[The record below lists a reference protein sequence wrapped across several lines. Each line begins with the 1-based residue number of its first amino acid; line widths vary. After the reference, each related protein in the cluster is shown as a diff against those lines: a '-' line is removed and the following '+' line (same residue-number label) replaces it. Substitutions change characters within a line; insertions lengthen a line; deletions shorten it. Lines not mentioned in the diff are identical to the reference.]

1 MWRKGVSCFNY
12 FHYFFPDLLIETVF
26 DGMNSYSFLGFMI
39 LFRCKAN
46 KSQPNSLI
54 GWEIVGSQY
63 NNGVYDHVVSNS
75 IISVLTFLNRNASKL
90 KVLFSFLRRQVGDL
104 QRFYYLI

>member
-1 MWRKGVSCFNY
+1 
-12 FHYFFPDLLIETVF
+12 
-26 DGMNSYSFLGFMI
+26 MI

-104 QRFYYLI
+104 QRFYYLIWIIFIIFFWFQIVGKSFVDA